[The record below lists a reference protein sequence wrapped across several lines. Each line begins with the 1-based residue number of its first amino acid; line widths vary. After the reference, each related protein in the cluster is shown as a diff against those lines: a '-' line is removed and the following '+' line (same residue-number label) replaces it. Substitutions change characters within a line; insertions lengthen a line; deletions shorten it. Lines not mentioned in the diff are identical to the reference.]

1 MTKLILGIILSVLMI
16 GGSIGTALAV
26 PNDDPGNGQPFNNI
40 DDRITLLEEAFN
52 EKIDE
57 LQDQNDELQQQ
68 VDDFESVTGANF
80 QAISVSMTGDE
91 SICDDSFEGDNSL
104 CQATEEFAGNYEL
117 LCENVPFVME
127 ATKGVGTGLLYTFGG
142 LNDVIDAINIPLN
155 AMDNWELKFTIP
167 IANSQSFTIPH
178 PELHTKT
185 ITVATVSIKL
195 PTNFHVH
202 SDTHTLSIPD
212 STIDL
217 GKPLSFITLI
227 SNIPDT
233 VTAST
238 ALAFEDLEDC
248 SILD

>member
-1 MTKLILGIILSVLMI
+1 MI
-16 GGSIGTALAV
+16 GGSVGTALAV

-127 ATKGVGTGLLYTFGG
+127 ATQGVGTGLLYTFGG
-142 LNDVIDAINIPLN
+142 LNDAIDAINIPLN
-155 AMDNWELKFTIP
+155 AMDNWELKFTVP

-178 PELHTKT
+178 PELHTSSTT
-185 ITVATVSIKL
+185 IVGITFTVPSG
-195 PTNFHVH
+195 FHIH
-202 SDTHTLSIPD
+202 SHTHTLSIPD
-212 STIDL
+212 TIIDL
-217 GKPLSFITLI
+217 GKPLSFIDTI
-227 SNIPDT
+227 PNIVDT

-238 ALAFEDLEDC
+238 ALAFEDLDDC